1 MDINQYRRNYL
12 SSGRSAFET
21 AVSTTDLYTACA
33 DRRKLGRRA
42 HHFNTKLTVQPKP
55 TNQRSSG
62 RCWLFAA
69 LNMVRNRMM
78 VEKKLD
84 SGFQLSQNHLFFW
97 DKFERANYFLRKE
110 VELSKK
116 DNMGKEG
123 EKVPDRLWDELY
135 KTPLQDG
142 GQWTMVV
149 NLVKKYGLVPQSV
162 YRDSHH
168 STHSRPLNRLLNH
181 KLREWG
187 NHLHSMDMSLTRSV
201 DRFID
206 KCMEQVYQLLSLTL
220 GQPIHPDEEFT
231 WEYTDKKGGVH
242 SVTTTPLDFYT
253 KQSGMNLDDYVS
265 VVHDPRNEYGTKMTV
280 DHLGNLYGKP
290 GAEYHNLSM
299 PQMERLAADMI
310 SSNTAVWFGCDMGPF
325 RNPTASLM
333 DPEVFNYQ
341 GVLGVPVLKLDK
353 ENRMYTQD
361 SLLTHAMVFT
371 AVHLDEKKTTQELD
385 SLDGST
391 VMVERTTRTPVR
403 WRVENSWGSAGEENG
418 YYTMSRSWFQE
429 YVYEIVAPR
438 KEVMKLINPTKPV
451 KVLPLWDP
459 MGALA

>member
-168 STHSRPLNRLLNH
+168 STHTLLKTWVPSRLLCN
-181 KLREWG
+181 
-187 NHLHSMDMSLTRSV
+187 
-201 DRFID
+201 
-206 KCMEQVYQLLSLTL
+206 
-220 GQPIHPDEEFT
+220 
-231 WEYTDKKGGVH
+231 
-242 SVTTTPLDFYT
+242 
-253 KQSGMNLDDYVS
+253 GMPAS
-265 VVHDPRNEYGTKMTV
+265 
-280 DHLGNLYGKP
+280 
-290 GAEYHNLSM
+290 A
-299 PQMERLAADMI
+299 MI
-310 SSNTAVWFGCDMGPF
+310 V
-325 RNPTASLM
+325 
-333 DPEVFNYQ
+333 
-341 GVLGVPVLKLDK
+341 
-353 ENRMYTQD
+353 
-361 SLLTHAMVFT
+361 
-371 AVHLDEKKTTQELD
+371 
-385 SLDGST
+385 
-391 VMVERTTRTPVR
+391 RTPRYSQEVSR
-403 WRVENSWGSAGEENG
+403 NRRLSSSGNSL
-418 YYTMSRSWFQE
+418 SRS
-429 YVYEIVAPR
+429 
-438 KEVMKLINPTKPV
+438 T
-451 KVLPLWDP
+451 
-459 MGALA
+459 